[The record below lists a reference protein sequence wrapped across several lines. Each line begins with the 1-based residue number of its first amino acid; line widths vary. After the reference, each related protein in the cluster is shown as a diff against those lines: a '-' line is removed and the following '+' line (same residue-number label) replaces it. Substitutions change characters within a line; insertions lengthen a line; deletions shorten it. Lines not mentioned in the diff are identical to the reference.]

1 LRYEHGAAELRLN
14 DRLFAKV
21 SGTIRLITTQDGK
34 LQNAIGIGDRL
45 SPVSL
50 QPVGKRERKV
60 SIEPNAKVPL
70 G

>member
-1 LRYEHGAAELRLN
+1 LRYEQGAAELRLN

-34 LQNAIGIGDRL
+34 LQSAVGIGDHL
-45 SPVSL
+45 SLVSL
-50 QPVGKRERKV
+50 HPDGKGERKI
-60 SIEPNAKVPL
+60 SIEPNTKIPL